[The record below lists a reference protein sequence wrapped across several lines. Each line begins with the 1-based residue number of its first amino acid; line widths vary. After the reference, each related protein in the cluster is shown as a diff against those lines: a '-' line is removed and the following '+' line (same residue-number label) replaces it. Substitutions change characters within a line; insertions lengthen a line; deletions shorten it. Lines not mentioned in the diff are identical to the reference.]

1 MDGFHA
7 VSGRT
12 VAVCCQNATADQH
25 NNHHNSELTTFKG
38 DDDTK
43 RLESDGSSSPMPST
57 SEEIDEKK
65 VGFASARGSA
75 ILATLTKDISE
86 LSGPRWYPKIEETT
100 LVRSRRLLLL
110 ISPVTREGRDKRRP
124 QV

>member
-1 MDGFHA
+1 MRYTRSPVAIWCCHA
-7 VSGRT
+7 
-12 VAVCCQNATADQH
+12 ATILKGKQH
-25 NNHHNSELTTFKG
+25 YSELTTFG
-38 DDDTK
+38 DG
-43 RLESDGSSSPMPST
+43 RRIEGLVNDGSSSPMPST
-57 SEEIDEKK
+57 SEEIDEKG
-65 VGFASARGSA
+65 GFASARGSA